1 MIWSKG
7 AILPCPASAA
17 VVWPAELQLDILKAL
32 FSTKSKILSPKM
44 WCGMLHS
51 QKRKK
56 RRKEGEISCLQY
68 TTRRAEQKNNFVENV
83 ALMLTSYEIYK
94 YMEGEI
100 VRRWGSGSIYIARQ
114 SSKFSWQGLL
124 FRTLRICWCPSVLM
138 FIKTPFLCYFKTIFF
153 FLISSQIIPQIC
165 LT

>member
-1 MIWSKG
+1 
-7 AILPCPASAA
+7 
-17 VVWPAELQLDILKAL
+17 
-32 FSTKSKILSPKM
+32 M

-100 VRRWGSGSIYIARQ
+100 VRR
-114 SSKFSWQGLL
+114 
-124 FRTLRICWCPSVLM
+124 
-138 FIKTPFLCYFKTIFF
+138 
-153 FLISSQIIPQIC
+153 
-165 LT
+165 